1 MLDRVKA
8 KMGGQVP
15 LFDWIIGYCQEV
27 MGERIGKLTLN
38 TRLTNLVFIL
48 HEILRLFRLLSRVVT
63 SSEPKFLFFFFLIL
77 FIFDCA
83 GSSKFLGFSVVVV
96 IRGYSSSSYTG
107 FSLHWLL
114 LLQSMGFRVL
124 SLQ

>member
-63 SSEPKFLFFFFLIL
+63 SSEPKFLFFFFLN
-77 FIFDCA
+77 FIYF
-83 GSSKFLGFSVVVV
+83 
-96 IRGYSSSSYTG
+96 
-107 FSLHWLL
+107 
-114 LLQSMGFRVL
+114 
-124 SLQ
+124 